1 MNVQYDIGHPMTF
14 DEMQAFK
21 AAENNETLTP
31 SFETGGE
38 RFPHLFEDEAVGNR
52 SIALISIISPDMD
65 QKHEDGCMYM
75 KIKTVC
81 NSLEDAQRLGSMLPN
96 EQTNVY
102 AVEIFKFNCMPPMK
116 NVSTQDE
123 SDTNMNNALRAYLN
137 VLHQQEGDFN
147 ERKKQMLEDIARQ
160 ETVKKE
166 IRDGIRP
173 ESDLDS
179 SCIFP
184 EPLAERVDVPKT
196 NVMQSDPPSTVERF
210 AVLCTA
216 DLTHVDCEL
225 TGHMI
230 FKICSVH
237 EKSDDAETHMK
248 ELKKQS
254 RYKPYDL
261 SVVHMYEW
269 LKMPPPVELL
279 DNVCYSSSK
288 LTEVL
293 GERKKTI
300 NINQTALQQPA
311 SV

>member
-14 DEMQAFK
+14 EEMQAFK
-21 AAENNETLTP
+21 AAEKNNEFTP
-31 SFETGGE
+31 HVETAGE
-38 RFPHLFEDEAVGNR
+38 KFPHLFEDEAIGNR
-52 SIALISIISPDMD
+52 SIALISIISSNMD

-75 KIKTVC
+75 KLKTVC

-96 EQTNVY
+96 EKTNIY
-102 AVEIFKFNCMPPMK
+102 AVEMFKFNCMPPMK

-123 SDTNMNNALRAYLN
+123 SDNTLDNALHAYLN
-137 VLHQQEGDFN
+137 AFDHREGDFN
-147 ERKKQMLEDIARQ
+147 ERKQQMLEDIARQ
-160 ETVKKE
+160 EAVKKE

-184 EPLAERVDVPKT
+184 EPLAERIDIAKT
-196 NVMQSDPPSTVERF
+196 NIMQSDPPSTVERF

-216 DLTHVDCEL
+216 DLTNVDCEL
-225 TGHMI
+225 IGHVI

-269 LKMPPPVELL
+269 LKMPPPVELIN
-279 DNVCYSSSK
+279 NVCYTSSK

-300 NINQTALQQPA
+300 NINQTALQEPA